1 MVIEF
6 VARHFNCPDNIREYA
21 EKEVEKFKKINDRA
35 IQCQIILEHEHN
47 NHTTEINLSI
57 PGNKIFA
64 KTSYSATAN
73 IKGSK
78 IYDGN
83 STAKVVANV
92 RNGYLCSENSS
103 SKICKIRDI
112 HNTIEGPGEEVKAA
126 LWFYFCK

>member
-6 VARHFNCPDNIREYA
+6 VARHFHCPDNIREYA

-64 KTSYSATAN
+64 KAVATNMTQSINFAVDKTMN
-73 IKGSK
+73 QLKK
-78 IYDGN
+78 HMD
-83 STAKVVANV
+83 V
-92 RNGYLCSENSS
+92 L
-103 SKICKIRDI
+103 
-112 HNTIEGPGEEVKAA
+112 HNHR
-126 LWFYFCK
+126 

>member
-64 KTSYSATAN
+64 KAVATNMTQSINFAVDKTMN
-73 IKGSK
+73 QLKK
-78 IYDGN
+78 NMD
-83 STAKVVANV
+83 V
-92 RNGYLCSENSS
+92 L
-103 SKICKIRDI
+103 
-112 HNTIEGPGEEVKAA
+112 HNHR
-126 LWFYFCK
+126 

>member
-64 KTSYSATAN
+64 KAVATNMTQSINFAVDKTMN
-73 IKGSK
+73 QLKK
-78 IYDGN
+78 HMD
-83 STAKVVANV
+83 V
-92 RNGYLCSENSS
+92 L
-103 SKICKIRDI
+103 
-112 HNTIEGPGEEVKAA
+112 HNHR
-126 LWFYFCK
+126 